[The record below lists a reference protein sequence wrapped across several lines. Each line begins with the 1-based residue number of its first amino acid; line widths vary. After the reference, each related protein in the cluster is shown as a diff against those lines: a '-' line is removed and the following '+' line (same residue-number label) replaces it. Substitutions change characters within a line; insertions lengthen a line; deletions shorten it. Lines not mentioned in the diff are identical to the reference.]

1 MSVEYLWGE
10 VYLHGMWGV
19 CTRVLQPRV
28 STPPRAQEGSVAR
41 GGVVKLRVIAVSLAP
56 LRQWRVS
63 LHTGFV
69 SLTLVLVACIPVS
82 TLPSP
87 GCSENS

>member
-1 MSVEYLWGE
+1 M
-10 VYLHGMWGV
+10 
-19 CTRVLQPRV
+19 
-28 STPPRAQEGSVAR
+28 
-41 GGVVKLRVIAVSLAP
+41 SLAP

-87 GCSENS
+87 GCSENSREQGIGPHGDGAA